1 MLDKAK
7 FKAYHRIISM
17 WESWGP
23 WCTNQLV
30 DRERERKSF
39 LLPAQSAK
47 CKMHLTNVVQKL
59 PNVFVQDAK
68 CILLN
73 IICIDNMWE
82 SRAPDA
88 TTNRS
93 RKSTLL
99 PVPSFPQSVVKLKLV
114 KKCWLNI
121 YCLEKCY
128 LFKFSSYPFVNGSS
142 WRVFTLTLL
151 TPAFMYAQLFRRP
164 ACTWNCASDGKSC
177 PSTRRGRR
185 SPNYTQAMPSG
196 SKKISFTK
204 CSNIQSSQ
212 IRFQPNC
219 QLYKMIKH
227 PLKSSSF
234 PVTSVSFTL

>member
-1 MLDKAK
+1 MHKPIG
-7 FKAYHRIISM
+7 R
-17 WESWGP
+17 
-23 WCTNQLV
+23 Q
-30 DRERERKSF
+30 RERNLF

-128 LFKFSSYPFVNGSS
+128 LSSLLPILLSTEAADEFLHWHCWPQLLVI
-142 WRVFTLTLL
+142 FTC
-151 TPAFMYAQLFRRP
+151 AQLFRRL
-164 ACTWNCASDGKSC
+164 ACMCATVLQMARAAQVPEEGEEAQTIRKLC
-177 PSTRRGRR
+177 HQV
-185 SPNYTQAMPSG
+185 PN
-196 SKKISFTK
+196 
-204 CSNIQSSQ
+204 
-212 IRFQPNC
+212 
-219 QLYKMIKH
+219 
-227 PLKSSSF
+227 
-234 PVTSVSFTL
+234 

>member
-7 FKAYHRIISM
+7 FRAYHCIIST

-30 DRERERKSF
+30 DRERKRKLF

-47 CKMHLTNVVQKL
+47 CKLHLTNVIQKL

-128 LFKFSSYPFVNGSS
+128 LSSLLPILLSTEAADEFLHWHCWPQLLVI
-142 WRVFTLTLL
+142 FTC
-151 TPAFMYAQLFRRP
+151 AQLFRRL
-164 ACTWNCASDGKSC
+164 ACMCATVLQMARAAQVPEEGEEAQTIRKLC
-177 PSTRRGRR
+177 HQV
-185 SPNYTQAMPSG
+185 PN
-196 SKKISFTK
+196 
-204 CSNIQSSQ
+204 
-212 IRFQPNC
+212 
-219 QLYKMIKH
+219 
-227 PLKSSSF
+227 
-234 PVTSVSFTL
+234 